1 MVRLASKFVYKK
13 KKTYDVNWERKK
25 LVRVRKR
32 ERKRENERV
41 RESENEK
48 GRKRER
54 KKKMKKRGR
63 GSWVCVGA
71 KYDLL
76 WENERR
82 AKDWATKKK
91 NSQYRY
97 VCA

>member
-54 KKKMKKRGR
+54 KKKDEEERARELSLRGR
-63 GSWVCVGA
+63 QIWSFMR
-71 KYDLL
+71 K
-76 WENERR
+76 R
-82 AKDWATKKK
+82 KT
-91 NSQYRY
+91 S
-97 VCA
+97 